1 MDGAPSGGPLVMAD
15 QDPQATDEVEELGDY
30 VDQLSEFYEAT
41 ERAYRAAVE
50 AGTVPYGLATSTNYE
65 TSAA

>member
-1 MDGAPSGGPLVMAD
+1 MAD